1 MAESALTGKNEPT
14 HKIMCTSDV
23 DYITVVGARTDT
35 EFFLRSPG
43 NEYRFINQ
51 GLRQVKLFPKTT
63 SDLLIQNILVVFQ
76 HGYTAT
82 DIKIINEYTNDLG
95 ARIVYVKSIKEF
107 ILFLN
112 QRIEKKRSVKS
123 LVFFSHGLVGFISL
137 RYEGTDENA
146 GVFDKNSVNQ
156 VNKLI
161 FDYDAEIVSYACRTG
176 IGVDASSFN
185 NSAEGK
191 PELSLAQ
198 YIADTWMVTVKA
210 YEKRSSYAKTYGT
223 GSEIKEAEQAKTEI
237 ENYDNALKQY
247 TAGKALQKPNKPVNY
262 DQNKERL
269 NSIAERTKNSDK
281 TSSGP
286 IMPLGA
292 WHPPTSG
299 DTPKGLKDGLQTYKP
314 SKK

>member
-1 MAESALTGKNEPT
+1 MPESAITGKNEPT

-35 EFFLRSPG
+35 EVFLRSPG

-82 DIKIINEYTNDLG
+82 DIERINKYTKDLG
-95 ARIVYVKSIKEF
+95 ARIVYVKSTKEF
-107 ILFLN
+107 IHFLN

-161 FDYDAEIVSYACRTG
+161 FDYDAEVISYACRTG

-185 NSAEGK
+185 NSTEGK

-198 YIADTWMVTVKA
+198 YMADTWMVTVKA

-223 GSEIKEAEQAKTEI
+223 KKEVDEAKKAEADI
-237 ENYDNALKQY
+237 NNYDDALDKY
-247 TAGKALQKPNKPVNY
+247 NSEKTTQKPTKPVNY

-269 NSIAERTKNSDK
+269 KSIKIRDKNADK
-281 TSSGP
+281 NDGP
-286 IMPLGA
+286 IMSLGA